1 MPDGTGPQYWDGSE
15 IIIKHNGQTIATM
28 AAGFTEFEHCLNND
42 DVDVAND
49 EFQLQSTSGNGV
61 CITSLS
67 INGNPILVGASSNL
81 PNFWI
86 DGNGPY
92 CLDNFMAS
100 SQITIRNGQVI
111 SSTCKGTT
119 YVITNN
125 SIDFLS
131 FKSKLWRQKDGHGL
145 LT

>member
-1 MPDGTGPQYWDGSE
+1 
-15 IIIKHNGQTIATM
+15 M

-61 CITSLS
+61 CISSLS

-111 SSTCKGTT
+111 SSTCKGIYNYKSVHYKHVRKPWTRT
-119 YVITNN
+119 RTRTN
-125 SIDFLS
+125 F
-131 FKSKLWRQKDGHGL
+131 
-145 LT
+145 